1 MSEGIIIP
9 DTEYA
14 DAEIWVTTIDKP
26 FHEDETSHL
35 LTIIPFQNGDC
46 TTQAEFRKQVFAVV
60 ESLEK
65 TYYHYPEA
73 IGIEVK
79 FKNKYVNC

>member
-1 MSEGIIIP
+1 MGIIIP

-26 FHEDETSHL
+26 FHENETGHL
-35 LTIIPFQNGDC
+35 LTIIPFRMGGWQKDE
-46 TTQAEFRKQVFAVV
+46 EFRNNVFKAADA
-60 ESLEK
+60 LEN
-65 TYYHYPEA
+65 TYQHYPDG
-73 IGIEVK
+73 ISIEVK

>member
-1 MSEGIIIP
+1 VGIIIP

-14 DAEIWVTTIDKP
+14 DAEIWVTTIDNA
-26 FHEDETSHL
+26 FHENETGHL
-35 LTIIPFQNGDC
+35 LTIIPFRMGGWQKDE
-46 TTQAEFRKQVFAVV
+46 EFRSNVFKAADA
-60 ESLEK
+60 LEN
-65 TYYHYPEA
+65 TYQHYPDA

>member
-1 MSEGIIIP
+1 MGIIIP

-14 DAEIWVTTIDKP
+14 DAEIWVTTIENP
-26 FHEDETSHL
+26 FHENETGHL
-35 LTIIPFQNGDC
+35 LTIIPFRMGGWQKDE
-46 TTQAEFRKQVFAVV
+46 EFRNNVFKAADA
-60 ESLEK
+60 LEN
-65 TYYHYPEA
+65 TYQHYPDG

>member
-1 MSEGIIIP
+1 MGIIIP

-26 FHEDETSHL
+26 FHVDETGHL
-35 LTIIPFQNGDC
+35 LTIIPFRMGGWQKDE
-46 TTQAEFRKQVFAVV
+46 EFRNNVFKAADA
-60 ESLEK
+60 LEN
-65 TYYHYPEA
+65 TYQHYPDG
-73 IGIEVK
+73 ISIEVK

>member
-14 DAEIWVTTIDKP
+14 DAEIWVTTIDNP
-26 FHEDETSHL
+26 FHENETGHL
-35 LTIIPFQNGDC
+35 LTIIPFRKIDWNHEE
-46 TTQAEFRKQVFAVV
+46 EFRTRVFKVAD
-60 ESLEK
+60 ELEEA
-65 TYYHYPEA
+65 YQHYPEA

>member
-1 MSEGIIIP
+1 MGIIIP

-26 FHEDETSHL
+26 FHEDETGHL

-46 TTQAEFRKQVFAVV
+46 TIQSDFRKQVFAVA

-65 TYYHYPEA
+65 AYYHYPEA
-73 IGIEVK
+73 IGIEVR